1 MPADLAAEAD
11 LDRVANAVAAAPPD
25 LLVNNAGLGSVGRF
39 AELDAGAEDRQI
51 RVNVL
56 ALARLTRAAL
66 PGMIRRG
73 RGQIVN
79 VSSLAGLAPGPY
91 TATYAATKAFVNTF
105 TESLYEELRG
115 TGVQVQALLPGF
127 TRTEFQDRAGIDA
140 SQLPGFAWMTPEAV
154 VEASLASLRRGEL
167 ICVPGFGNRVL
178 GVLQRAAPR
187 ALTRSVLARVVQ
199 RTLE

>member
-1 MPADLAAEAD
+1 
-11 LDRVANAVAAAPPD
+11 
-25 LLVNNAGLGSVGRF
+25 
-39 AELDAGAEDRQI
+39 
-51 RVNVL
+51 
-56 ALARLTRAAL
+56 
-66 PGMIRRG
+66 MIRRG